1 MLQCAWYYGSDVA
14 GSSSAKSK
22 RHHGRLPGKQAA
34 IAPDSATV
42 NLDVGRYDTAARLDT
57 R

>member
-1 MLQCAWYYGSDVA
+1 MLQCAWHYGSDVA